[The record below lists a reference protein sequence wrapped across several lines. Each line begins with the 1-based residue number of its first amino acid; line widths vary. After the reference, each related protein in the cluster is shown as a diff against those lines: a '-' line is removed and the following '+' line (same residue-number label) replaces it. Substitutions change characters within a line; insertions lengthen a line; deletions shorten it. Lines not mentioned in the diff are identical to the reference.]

1 MKSIILFFAI
11 ITTVVCSVSAQSSEL
26 QKWANKTG
34 KGKSSVSQ
42 SSKSSEPVQTS
53 DYRMF
58 MEKSTKYQCGAV
70 AFVGVGAGLSI
81 AGALISTKD
90 PEDYLDLPDEER
102 KDKTNSDRKLRK
114 GLFIGA
120 GASFGIA
127 LCLEIIAL
135 DYKLKAGKSLKVF
148 SNGTGGGLALTF

>member
-1 MKSIILFFAI
+1 MKRVILLFAFF
-11 ITTVVCSVSAQSSEL
+11 TTVVCSVSAQSSEL

-58 MEKSTKYQCGAV
+58 MEKSNKYQCGAV
-70 AFVGVGAGLSI
+70 AFVGIGAGLSI
-81 AGALISTKD
+81 AGALIGTKD
-90 PEDYLDLPDEER
+90 YQDLPDEEIR
-102 KDKTNSDRKLRK
+102 DKTNSDRKLRK

-120 GASFGIA
+120 GASFAVA
-127 LCLEIIAL
+127 LCCEIIAL

>member
-1 MKSIILFFAI
+1 MKRIILLLAVI
-11 ITTVVCSVSAQSSEL
+11 LTTVCSVSAQNPEL
-26 QKWANKTG
+26 EKWANKSG

-42 SSKSSEPVQTS
+42 SAKGAELIQTNE
-53 DYRMF
+53 YRMF

-70 AFVGVGAGLSI
+70 TFVGIGAGLSI
-81 AGALISTKD
+81 AGALIGTKD
-90 PEDYLDLPDEER
+90 YQDIPAEEIPD
-102 KDKTNSDRKLRK
+102 KANSDRKLRK

-120 GASFGIA
+120 GASFAVA
-127 LCLEIIAL
+127 LCCEMIAL

>member
-42 SSKSSEPVQTS
+42 SSKSSETVQTS

-90 PEDYLDLPDEER
+90 YQGLTNDEMQ
-102 KDKTNSDRKLRK
+102 DKAKSDRKLRK

>member
-1 MKSIILFFAI
+1 MKSIILFFAF

-34 KGKSSVSQ
+34 KGKSSLSQ

-81 AGALISTKD
+81 AGALIGTKA
-90 PEDYLDLPDEER
+90 PEDYDGDS
-102 KDKTNSDRKLRK
+102 DKIDSDRKLRK

-120 GASFGIA
+120 GASFAVA
-127 LCLEIIAL
+127 LCCEIIAL